1 MCVCIFMYIYMV
13 TCVCKFLIK
22 LFVYIGYIYNIICIY
37 IHTLPFPIVGVSNS
51 KSGLVKF
58 V

>member
-1 MCVCIFMYIYMV
+1 MYIYMV